1 VEAILSQLTVGGSRA
16 ARISVSLGKAY
27 KRAPLASSVPV
38 LTPIE
43 DAAALSEL
51 LQSCRRLKEVK
62 GERGSAELYACGG
75 DYLVVV
81 HSREG
86 GSQAGFSRTLVG
98 AYRLVLQ
105 AFPELGWEAEELAL
119 ELLSD

>member
-1 VEAILSQLTVGGSRA
+1 
-16 ARISVSLGKAY
+16 
-27 KRAPLASSVPV
+27 VPV
-38 LTPIE
+38 LTPVE

-51 LQSCRRLKEVK
+51 LQSCAKLKEAR

-81 HSREG
+81 HSRDG
-86 GSQAGFSRTLVG
+86 TQAGFSRTLVG

>member
-1 VEAILSQLTVGGSRA
+1 MT
-16 ARISVSLGKAY
+16 
-27 KRAPLASSVPV
+27 PV
-38 LTPIE
+38 E

-51 LQSCRRLKEVK
+51 LQSCAKLKEAR
-62 GERGSAELYACGG
+62 GARGSAELYACGG

-81 HSREG
+81 HSRG
-86 GSQAGFSRTLVG
+86 WGTQAGFSRTLAG

>member
-1 VEAILSQLTVGGSRA
+1 
-16 ARISVSLGKAY
+16 
-27 KRAPLASSVPV
+27 VPV
-38 LTPIE
+38 LTPVE

-51 LQSCRRLKEVK
+51 LRSCSKLREAR
-62 GERGSAELYACGG
+62 GARGSAELYACGA
-75 DYLVVV
+75 DYLVLV

-86 GSQAGFSRTLVG
+86 GTQAGFSRTLVG

-119 ELLSD
+119 ELISD